1 MKKLFLLITLHILT
15 VKMSLGQNFD
25 VDTLLY
31 NGETEKYI
39 NIVVVGDGYTSSQQS
54 KFITDAS
61 NLSSH
66 LFSQVPFKNYKNY
79 FNVFAVKVIS
89 TESGAK
95 HPNTSTDCSATTPA
109 VPVSNPNTYLGCS
122 FDSYGIHRLVVP
134 QNVSNLTNVLATNFP
149 NYDQVLV
156 IANSQYYGGS
166 GGIYSTSTVDVLAN
180 EITAHE
186 IGHSFSNLGDEY
198 YAGDVYAYERPNLTQ
213 QTNPLLV
220 KWKNFIGF
228 NGTGIYQHCCGGNSA
243 LWYRPHNNC
252 KMRSLGPP
260 FCSVCTQTIIESI
273 HGLVNPLVNYS
284 PIETN
289 ITSGNQFLNFK
300 LTEVMK
306 PISNTLKIKWNL
318 NSSPCIQNVD
328 SIKLDQ
334 NTLPNGLN
342 YVSAV
347 LTDTTNLLRVD
358 NHSSVHFSTVTWTI
372 NKLNTDVKLSSSS
385 NKISYSIFPNP
396 SSDFLNI
403 ELGLDKKSEMS
414 IRLFSIEGK
423 LMEQIENNFS
433 AGNDYSKIVN
443 LKKLPAGIYS
453 LIVEIDKVPYKQ
465 NIVKQ

>member
-1 MKKLFLLITLHILT
+1 MKKIILLIALHIITINIT
-15 VKMSLGQNFD
+15 VGQDFD

-39 NIVVVGDGYTSSQQS
+39 NIVVLGDGYTSGQQS
-54 KFITDAS
+54 KLITDAY

-66 LFSQVPFKNYKNY
+66 LFSQVPFKNYRNY
-79 FNVFAVKVIS
+79 FNVFAIKVVS

-95 HPNTSTDCSATTPA
+95 HPNTSNDCSAASPL
-109 VPVSNPNTYLGCS
+109 VPISNPDTYLGCS

-134 QNVSNLTNVLATNFP
+134 QNISNLTNVLATNFP

-156 IANSQYYGGS
+156 IANSQHYGGS
-166 GGIYSTSTVDVLAN
+166 GGMYSTSTVDALAK

-213 QTNPLLV
+213 QINPLLV

-252 KMRSLGPP
+252 KMRGLGPP

-273 HGLVNPLVNYS
+273 HGFVNPLVNYS
-284 PIETN
+284 PVEID

-300 LTEVMK
+300 LIEVMK
-306 PISNTLKIKWNL
+306 PVSNTLKMKWNL
-318 NSSPCIQNVD
+318 NSLPFIQNVD

-334 NTLPNGLN
+334 NILPNGLN
-342 YVSAV
+342 YVSV
-347 LTDTTNLLRVD
+347 VVTDTTNLLRVD
-358 NHSSVHFSTVTWTI
+358 NHSSIHFSTVTWTI
-372 NKLNTDVKLSSSS
+372 NKLNTGVKLSSLS
-385 NKISYSIFPNP
+385 NKITYNIFPNP

-403 ELGLDKKSEMS
+403 EMSLDKKSEVS
-414 IRLFSIEGK
+414 IRLFSSEGK
-423 LMEQIENNFS
+423 LMEQIENNYS
-433 AGNDYSKIVN
+433 AGNDYSKVVN

-453 LIVEIDKVPYKQ
+453 LLIDIDKVPYKQ
-465 NIVKQ
+465 TIVKQ